1 MATARPAWQHGR
13 MEIRRL
19 CVFCGS
25 NSGKDPVYAK
35 AAVALGKT
43 LVRRELE
50 LVYGGG
56 SIGLMGILADTVLEA
71 GGRVVGIIP
80 RALARREVAHT
91 GLSEIHLVDDMHTR
105 KARMEELA
113 DAFVALP
120 GGYGTLEELF
130 EVVTWAQLGLH
141 RKPVGLLNPAGYF
154 DGLLGCID
162 SAVAEGFIKP
172 EHRRLLVAGAEPDAL
187 LDALARH
194 QPPEVEKW
202 IREGE
207 T

>member
-1 MATARPAWQHGR
+1 
-13 MEIRRL
+13 MEIRRI

-25 NSGKDPVYAK
+25 NSGKDPVYRQ

-43 LVRRELE
+43 IVRRELD

-56 SIGLMGILADTVLEA
+56 SVGLMGILADTVLEA
-71 GGRVVGIIP
+71 GGSVTGIIP
-80 RALARREVAHT
+80 RALERREVAHEQLT
-91 GLSEIHLVDDMHTR
+91 AIHVVDDMHTR
-105 KARMEELA
+105 KAKMEELA
-113 DAFVALP
+113 DAFVAMP

-141 RKPVGLLNPAGYF
+141 RKPVGMLNPAGYF
-154 DGLLGCID
+154 DGLLDCID
-162 SAVAEGFIKP
+162 SAVVEGFIKP
-172 EHRRLLVAGAEPDAL
+172 EHRRLLVVGAEPDAL

-194 QPPEVEKW
+194 EPPEVEKW